1 MSKNL
6 FSHISYCI
14 NDADALT
21 LETSFLGL
29 IVETED
35 NLKGI
40 ITAKT

>member
-6 FSHISYCI
+6 FSHISYSI

-21 LETSFLGL
+21 
-29 IVETED
+29 IETED
-35 NLKGI
+35 SLKGI